1 MKVGMKDRISFGLF
15 KKIQP
20 AGGDLRGVKKD
31 LVSKTPPYFSKDL
44 AYLTLKYKG

>member
-1 MKVGMKDRISFGLF
+1 MRININNRVSF
-15 KKIQP
+15 KKTPP

-31 LVSKTPPYFSKDL
+31 LVSKTPPYFTKDL

>member
-1 MKVGMKDRISFGLF
+1 MRIDINNRVSFGLF
-15 KKIQP
+15 KKSQP
-20 AGGDLRGVKKD
+20 VGGDLRGVKKD

>member
-1 MKVGMKDRISFGLF
+1 MINRVGSTISFGLF

-20 AGGDLRGVKKD
+20 TGCDLRGVKKD
-31 LVSKTPPYFSKDL
+31 LVSKTPPYFTKDL